1 MKKIVCPY
9 CDQPID
15 GKYCKGCRRIVWKP
29 KQMEITYYLN
39 EHHPENEEHCQFHGD
54 ILTGDMVEAK
64 KAEIRERMLE
74 KQRES
79 AAKGK
84 TVSIPN
90 VPRKQQKPK
99 KTAFTKSKTGLI
111 IYFIIVFIGIL
122 APIIGAVFDA
132 VSDMGRRVEAF
143 VAPEPVPEPMEAP
156 LAMENVTLPAELEAV
171 LENVVAEEELEEWER
186 TDEQVKA
193 LGEACNGFGHSPVVY
208 EEVEPVLMFCMDE
221 LGLEGEYDT
230 YSYNQV
236 MDHYTWFETTNEY
249 VLSDE
254 NGYVGIFE
262 INTDT
267 ATGQI
272 HGISMYTHGEEEFF
286 RMADLAMEF
295 MNMTGMSETVPDG
308 RSFYEESLLD
318 GLQDDPGY
326 RLQYGMEVDTLEPE
340 PDEEDP
346 FYKMSIYVPGYYTDI
361 TE

>member
-1 MKKIVCPY
+1 MKKVVCPY
-9 CDQPID
+9 CDQPIQ
-15 GKYCKGCRRIVWKP
+15 GKYCDGCRRIVWKP

-39 EHHPENEEHCQFHGD
+39 ERHPEHETDCTFHND
-54 ILTGDMVEAK
+54 VLTQDAVEAK
-64 KAEIRERMLE
+64 KAEIRERMLAR
-74 KQRES
+74 QRE
-79 AAKGK
+79 AATEVK

-90 VPRKQQKPK
+90 VPRKKQTPK
-99 KTAFTKSKTGLI
+99 KFAKIKTGFI

-156 LAMENVTLPAELEAV
+156 LAMENMTLPVEMEEA
-171 LENVVAEEELEEWER
+171 LENAAIEEELEEWER

-208 EEVEPVLMFCMDE
+208 EEVEPVLLSCMDE

-295 MNMTGMSETVPDG
+295 MNMTGLSETVPDG

-326 RLQYGMEVDTLEPE
+326 RLQYGMEVDSLEPE
-340 PDEEDP
+340 SNEDDP

-361 TE
+361 AE